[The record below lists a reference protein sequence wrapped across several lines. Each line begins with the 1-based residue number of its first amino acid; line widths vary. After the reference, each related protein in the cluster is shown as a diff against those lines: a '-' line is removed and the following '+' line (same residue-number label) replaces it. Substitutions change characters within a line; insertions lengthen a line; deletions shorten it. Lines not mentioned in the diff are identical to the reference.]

1 MGTTRESVYCEWAK
15 EQIRRDRAA
24 TVLQSQLAGF
34 RLVQQIRRGKGGE
47 RTDRPKKTLVRPWA
61 IIRGELCVDDP
72 EAFSEMLM
80 HGVGRHC
87 SFGYGM
93 LLLKPAP

>member
-1 MGTTRESVYCEWAK
+1 
-15 EQIRRDRAA
+15 
-24 TVLQSQLAGF
+24 
-34 RLVQQIRRGKGGE
+34 
-47 RTDRPKKTLVRPWA
+47 
-61 IIRGELCVDDP
+61 VDDP